1 MQRLGLGGKIHATDG
16 EECRFVL
23 TLRLGLFAVSAR
35 VSDARLETKL
45 AVSDRAVAVRSAG
58 AIGNFGGLSLPLP
71 LLLALLWLS
80 PPPLSPLAWPLRAV
94 RCAFT
99 LAVTLASGV
108 GVTLFGDLPICSG
121 LPAPDRLLVR
131 GVAGC
136 GPLPGRR
143 ICSWADA
150 GVRGVSAGGGVQSLG
165 RRKPALAALPSADK
179 SRCEAVGGRSRSF
192 VREYVKGQIT
202 ALTQR
207 VGCTTHA
214 E

>member
-1 MQRLGLGGKIHATDG
+1 MCAKISGGQNPCHG
-16 EECRFVL
+16 WRVPFVL
-23 TLRLGLFAVSAR
+23 TLRLGLFDVSAR

-58 AIGNFGGLSLPLP
+58 AIGTIGRLSLPLP
-71 LLLALLWLS
+71 LLWLS

-108 GVTLFGDLPICSG
+108 GVTLFGDLLICSG

-150 GVRGVSAGGGVQSLG
+150 GVRGMSTGGGVQSLG
-165 RRKPALAALPSADK
+165 RRKPTLAVLPSADK

-192 VREYVKGQIT
+192 VREYAKGQIT
-202 ALTQR
+202 ALPQR